1 MGKDDSRRM
10 GTAPSSLIRDVVVSI
25 LESIGDPIE
34 DGRKVFL
41 INLPNGAQFVLR
53 KDYGNKR
60 KPEIY
65 DNPPPTGEQIKQIAE
80 HEMGSGYAI
89 GVVPINEDGVT
100 WQG

>member
-1 MGKDDSRRM
+1 MGEGNSRRM
-10 GTAPSSLIRDVVVSI
+10 GTAPSNLIGDVVVSI
-25 LESIGDPIE
+25 LENIGDPIE
-34 DGRKVFL
+34 NGRKVFL
-41 INLPNGAQFVLR
+41 INLPDGAQFILR

-65 DNPPPTGEQIKQIAE
+65 DNPPPTGEQIKIIAE

-89 GVVPINEDGVT
+89 GIVPINEGGIT